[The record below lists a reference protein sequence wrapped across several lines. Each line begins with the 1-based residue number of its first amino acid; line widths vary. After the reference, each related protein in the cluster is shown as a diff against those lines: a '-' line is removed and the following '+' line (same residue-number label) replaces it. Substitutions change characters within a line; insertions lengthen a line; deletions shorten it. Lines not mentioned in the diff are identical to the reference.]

1 MESTLRDICEGKLA
15 VDDLPPIAVVTHDAE
30 VSSSESDS
38 SDEDERVR
46 RKKRAS
52 GGKRRT
58 VRRYY
63 SMNNRRLWVLRRA
76 EELGACESVG
86 VRMES
91 KEDCERLLRKGS
103 RNFRLDRCTPGP
115 VKLVRSREAGE
126 GGEEGATVDDGGDD
140 EK

>member
-1 MESTLRDICEGKLA
+1 LRDICEGTLS
-15 VDDLPPIAVVTHDAE
+15 VDDVPPIAVVTHDAE

-38 SDEDERVR
+38 SECDARAR

-52 GGKRRT
+52 VGKRRT

-91 KEDCERLLRKGS
+91 REDCERLLRKGS

-115 VKLVRSREAGE
+115 VKLVRSRESGE
-126 GGEEGATVDDGGDD
+126 GGEAAAREAAGDD
-140 EK
+140 DDVK